1 MHSIT
6 TFIKVLGFAV
16 FLVVVQGC
24 SEEGI
29 IGEKDMA
36 VIISEIYL
44 ADQALE
50 TKPELKM
57 QTDSILVY
65 PAIMER
71 NGYTLEMYEK
81 SMRYYMQEGDSYSN
95 ILKAAKE
102 RLTKREKELN
112 RIIKEAKDVTQAK
125 ELEQWWGLDSVR
137 SVNSEELVYDKLLRG
152 IRWMVLRD
160 EMKQDWRM
168 SDSAVVDIPQ
178 NPQWWTNTLSAPVRE
193 YRSFFIRSTDNND
206 DKEVL
211 NDEKDSGELPVPLR
225 GRAASKKRIPGL
237 KQLK

>member
-95 ILKAAKE
+95 ILKAANILE
-102 RLTKREKELN
+102 NFFIEFAAVGYHYHFVSSGDHCGFYRGFFHGPVGNAKRS
-112 RIIKEAKDVTQAK
+112 IQGIAAKY
-125 ELEQWWGLDSVR
+125 G
-137 SVNSEELVYDKLLRG
+137 SVNVC
-152 IRWMVLRD
+152 
-160 EMKQDWRM
+160 
-168 SDSAVVDIPQ
+168 
-178 NPQWWTNTLSAPVRE
+178 
-193 YRSFFIRSTDNND
+193 F
-206 DKEVL
+206 
-211 NDEKDSGELPVPLR
+211 
-225 GRAASKKRIPGL
+225 
-237 KQLK
+237 